1 MPRALVLLVLVV
13 SALFARDL
21 RAAPPPPHPELP
33 STGTEP
39 ARPLPPITVGVL
51 QLYAYGA
58 DLLAW
63 DGSAIVARTRLFARI
78 VGLAPRDERS
88 VTVTLAPKSEY
99 GFARDRVDVVVPLD
113 RPRPGRGFWSGGPFD
128 AYLTL
133 REARALSQGLD
144 LELPLG
150 EEQRKFV
157 LAALAA
163 REAIDRTNAFLP
175 LFRGQ
180 VLARAGDRDGALKA
194 FDAAADLPAAPFNDL
209 LRVATMLEDE
219 GATAAADRAFERG
232 LAGLR
237 AAGLRPE
244 RLQSQ
249 VAHQVMLGVPRRA
262 LTEAL
267 AHGDVARV
275 DRLQERVF
283 RAFPRVEGAP
293 TAWRDV
299 SAWMRARGREDLAA
313 TWSARADGA
322 ASAVTNL
329 SSSASLDRI
338 LPTIAGMAVVA
349 PLVALVVGL
358 RRGAR
363 KQDGTRRIVW
373 DLCAALAPLL
383 ATLGLIAWSNAR
395 LETVARRSL
404 APVALFD
411 DGAASPDAGRFLDA
425 RLAPGP
431 ERDALQRWIGDESRA
446 IVAGGRFEGPAP
458 DDATMRAAFERPD
471 VRKALRDAIAKA
483 DAGGARLL
491 GFQHTLLAAVLAF
504 VIGHVVGQRTPRASV
519 AASRVVPGG
528 TESLGLIGALL
539 GGAFLGALFA
549 FAGVDRAL
557 SPASMPHFAR
567 FFGLETIAG
576 GAPPP
581 PSRAWAWAIAVA
593 YPLVHLVGVL
603 LDRAR
608 ASTRELPGIPP
619 D

>member
-1 MPRALVLLVLVV
+1 MPRALVLLILLVT
-13 SALFARDL
+13 ALSPRDL
-21 RAAPPPPHPELP
+21 RAAPPPTHPDLP
-33 STGTEP
+33 TTGTEP
-39 ARPLPPITVGVL
+39 ARPLPAIEVGKL

-58 DLLAW
+58 DLLVW
-63 DGSAIVARTRLFARI
+63 DGTAIVARTRLVARI
-78 VGLAPRDERS
+78 VGLAPRDDRS

-99 GFARDRVDVVVPLD
+99 GFVRDRVDVVVPLD
-113 RPRPGRGFWSGGPFD
+113 EARPGRGFWSGGPFE

-133 REARALSQGLD
+133 REARAVARGLD
-144 LELPLG
+144 LEQPLG
-150 EEQRKFV
+150 AEQQKDV

-180 VLARAGDRDGALKA
+180 ILARAGDRDGAAKA
-194 FDAAADLPAAPFNDL
+194 FDAAADLAAAPFNDL

-219 GATAAADRAFERG
+219 GASAAADRAFDRG

-267 AHGDVARV
+267 THGDVAKV

-283 RAFPRVEGAP
+283 RAFPRLEGAQ
-293 TAWRDV
+293 TAWGDV
-299 SAWMRARGREDLAA
+299 AAWMRARGREDLAA
-313 TWSARADGA
+313 KWSTRAAEAG
-322 ASAVTNL
+322 SAVTNL
-329 SSSASLDRI
+329 ATSASLERI
-338 LPTIAGMAVVA
+338 LPTIGGMAVVA

-363 KQDGTRRIVW
+363 KQDGTGRIVW
-373 DLCAALAPLL
+373 DVCAALSPLV
-383 ATLGLIAWSNAR
+383 ATLCLIAWANAR
-395 LETVARRSL
+395 LEVVARRSL
-404 APVALFD
+404 SPVALFD
-411 DGAASPDAGRFLDA
+411 DGAASPDVARFVEA
-425 RLAPGP
+425 RLSPGS
-431 ERDALQRWIGDESRA
+431 ERDTLQRWIADEARA
-446 IVAGGRFEGPAP
+446 VTAGGRFEGPAP
-458 DDATMRAAFERPD
+458 DDATMVAAFERAD
-471 VRKALRDAIAKA
+471 VRKALRDAISKA

-491 GFQHTLLAAVLAF
+491 GFQHTVLAAVLAF
-504 VIGHVVGQRTPRASV
+504 VLGHVIGQRTPRAAI

-557 SPASMPHFAR
+557 SPAALPHFAR
-567 FFGLETIAG
+567 FFGLESIAG
-576 GAPPP
+576 EAPPP
-581 PSRAWAWAIAVA
+581 PSRAWAWTIAVA
-593 YPLVHLVGVL
+593 YPLLHLVGVR

-608 ASTRELPGIPP
+608 QREV
-619 D
+619 